1 MEIVTLRTIRKIIF
15 ICLLS
20 SLFCCKKQNKEEII
34 AKNVKNNSSITNN
47 VSCFTK
53 QEYLNGNDDK
63 ELIYKFKDEI
73 YEIKRNQKQT
83 YDIVL
88 NGKKYLANLNLES
101 AGINFYYYKCHDKKI
116 LLIEGDDYYSSVFF
130 IYLFE
135 NKDFYYLG
143 DFYIK
148 QPTVEKSG
156 ILKKD
161 FNISFNNNEFIIDVL
176 VEDKFFKTFNLKERK
191 SIDEESLDS
200 NLDIDGLWRLNC
212 ANSLTTF
219 DISGKKGYLSL
230 YSDNAIYI
238 NVEII
243 NIENKIGEYYVRFI
257 NTESQQNYDVD
268 KKSIVDNEISKS
280 ENIGKLVLKNDKLLF
295 YWRGLYNN
303 KLKKIDFERDF
314 VLIKEN
320 EEKNPIIL
328 SKCE

>member
-1 MEIVTLRTIRKIIF
+1 MEIVSLLKMRKIFF
-15 ICLLS
+15 ICLLGT
-20 SLFCCKKQNKEEII
+20 LFCCKEQNKEEII
-34 AKNVKNNSSITNN
+34 AKNVKNIGSITNN
-47 VSCFTK
+47 ISCFIK
-53 QEYLNGNDDK
+53 QEYLNENKEK
-63 ELIYKFKDEI
+63 ELIYKYKDEI
-73 YEIKRNQKQT
+73 YEIKSNQKQT

-88 NGKKYLANLNLES
+88 NGKTYLANLNLES

-116 LLIEGDDYYSSVFF
+116 LLIEGDDYYGSVFF
-130 IYLFE
+130 VYLFE

-143 DFYIK
+143 DFYIT

-161 FNISFNNNEFIIDVL
+161 FNISFNNSEFIIDAL
-176 VEDKFFKTFNLKERK
+176 VKDKFFKTFNLKERK
-191 SIDEESLDS
+191 RIVQESLDS
-200 NLDIDGLWRLNC
+200 NLDINGLWRLNC

-243 NIENKIGEYYVRFI
+243 NIENKIGEYHIRFI
-257 NTESQQNYDVD
+257 DTESQQNYDVN
-268 KKSIVDNEISKS
+268 KNSIVDDEISKS
-280 ENIGKLVLKNDKLLF
+280 ENIGKLVLKNDKLLL
-295 YWRGLYNN
+295 YWRGLYND
-303 KLKKIDFERDF
+303 KLKKIDFEHDF

-320 EEKNPIIL
+320 EEKNPIVL